1 MSDNTGEENQDNS
14 GEVGAKDQGDSPLS
28 DVRKKLFDEL
38 DTINLGEL
46 TESEIKKLSDMLNPY
61 LKDKAATP
69 PNKPASNDGMNPLE
83 PGMTVKKNNHMYG
96 GLANARRIKEIQRSI
111 FTPTKSLRYLSSVTD
126 LTPSSIADFSQSKVL
141 KINNSY
147 NVDAEVMRSKRKLID
162 SGPPTLANEPTF
174 SAYSDWNFYNFF
186 QDIKLAC

>member
-1 MSDNTGEENQDNS
+1 M
-14 GEVGAKDQGDSPLS
+14 
-28 DVRKKLFDEL
+28 RKKLFDEL

-69 PNKPASNDGMNPLE
+69 PTKTASNDGMNLLE

-147 NVDAEVMRSKRKLID
+147 NVDAEVMRSKRKLIG
-162 SGPPTLANEPTF
+162 SGPPYHTERTNIF
-174 SAYSDWNFYNFF
+174 CVF
-186 QDIKLAC
+186 QLEK